1 MMDIIGVVLT
11 AFGFNFEAQI
21 SLRDPN
27 DHTKYVGTDE
37 DWALA
42 EKAIVEACQEKG
54 LNAKVEYGEAAFY
67 GPDRKSTRLNS
78 SHNVASRMPSS
89 A

>member
-1 MMDIIGVVLT
+1 MDIIGVVLT

-27 DHTKYVGTDE
+27 DHNKYVGTDE

-42 EKAIVEACQEKG
+42 EKAIVEACEEKG
-54 LNAKVEYGEAAFY
+54 LPAKVEDVPPRPRLAHAAA
-67 GPDRKSTRLNS
+67 R
-78 SHNVASRMPSS
+78 HSRFARRPLR
-89 A
+89 